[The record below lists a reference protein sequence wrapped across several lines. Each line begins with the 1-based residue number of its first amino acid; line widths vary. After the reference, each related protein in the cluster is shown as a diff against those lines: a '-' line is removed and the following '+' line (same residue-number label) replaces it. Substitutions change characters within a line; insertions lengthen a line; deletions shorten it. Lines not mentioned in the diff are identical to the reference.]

1 MLAIGLMSGTS
12 ADGIDAALVE
22 LERAGESGPKVALR
36 AFLTMPYPEA
46 VRNDIFTLFDPKYS
60 STDLL
65 CRTNFVLGELFA
77 RAALA
82 VAAEGGVSIEAV
94 EFIASHGQTVWH
106 QPEAETVAGVTIR
119 STLQI
124 GEPAVIAERTGC
136 TVVANFRAR
145 DIAAGGQGAP
155 LVPYGDYLLLTHPQR
170 PRIAQNIGG
179 IANLTYL
186 PPGGRPED

>member
-22 LERAGESGPKVALR
+22 LEGAERAGESGPKVALR

-82 VAAEGGVSIEAV
+82 VAAEGGVAIEAV

-106 QPEAETVAGVTIR
+106 QPEAETVAGVTTR

-124 GEPAVIAERTGC
+124 GEPAVISERTGC

-145 DIAAGGQGAP
+145 GIAAGGQGAP
-155 LVPYGDYLLLTHPQR
+155 LAPYIDYLLLTDSQR
-170 PRIAQNIGG
+170 PRIALNIGG
-179 IANLTYL
+179 IANLTY
-186 PPGGRPED
+186 